1 MKSRDLFGLL
11 LIILGAGFLCDKLGV
26 FNFNEII
33 GTWWPIAIIIIGLY
47 QFTKGYYSRMNGI
60 IVTLIGVI
68 LQLWE
73 LGFISGSLAGLFW
86 PVVIIIIGISIL
98 YPRRKKGSD
107 GVITTEDQVD
117 YFSAFSGLETRNTS
131 QNFTGGSITAIFGGS
146 NIDLTNAKLS
156 EYGAKLSCFAAFGG
170 IEVTVPKNWKVVTT
184 GIPIFGGWSNK
195 THCVPDGS
203 NTEKTIEINCIA
215 AFGGIEVK
223 NRLITVNIGA
233 DK

>member
-11 LIILGAGFLCDKLGV
+11 LIILGAGFLLDKFGI
-26 FNFNEII
+26 FNFNEVV
-33 GTWWPIAIIIIGLY
+33 GTWWPIAIIVIGLF

-60 IVTLIGVI
+60 IITLIGVI

-73 LGFISGSLAGLFW
+73 LRILSGSLAGLFW

-98 YPRRKKGSD
+98 YPRRRKGAE
-107 GVITTEDQVD
+107 GAITTEDQVD

-131 QNFTGGSITAIFGGS
+131 QNFTGGSITAVFGGS

-170 IEVTVPKNWKVVTT
+170 IDVIVPKSWKVVTT

-195 THCVPDGS
+195 THYVPDENS
-203 NTEKTIEINCIA
+203 IEKVIEINCIA

-223 NRLITVNIGA
+223 NKLI
-233 DK
+233 